1 MKCNNSKIDNTKLL
15 EMIKC
20 PAIKISVCD
29 VTLKLHLFKSW
40 ERFNITI
47 EDEMDLDKLVEL
59 LYEARRDE
67 GSDGSAEDYGSPA
80 TEQKS
85 IETECAPDNCK
96 PPLGVKAGTIAY
108 YEERIRELL
117 GAVERNFEHMKTCCM
132 TSEERLGQLHRISA
146 WLQEAI
152 LLTHLMGKLDE
163 REAKK

>member
-15 EMIKC
+15 EMIKS

-47 EDEMDLDKLVEL
+47 EDEMDLDELVEL

-67 GSDGSAEDYGSPA
+67 GSDDSAEDYGAPA

-96 PPLGVKAGTIAY
+96 PPLVVKPSYIF
-108 YEERIRELL
+108 YEAKMRELL
-117 GAVERNFEHMKTCCM
+117 GAVERNIEHMKTCCM
-132 TSEERLGQLHRISA
+132 TSKEMRGQLHRISA
-146 WLQEAI
+146 LLKEAI
-152 LLTHLMGKLDE
+152 IHTELMDELDE
-163 REAKK
+163 D